1 MTERSERSERSEGM
15 RRHLPG
21 GVGGRP
27 PQADRMKALIEV
39 ADLVVRY
46 GTATA
51 LDRVALTVG
60 AGELVALIGP
70 NGAGKTSLVNA
81 IAGVLR
87 PAAGRVELRGRVGLV
102 PEGRQ
107 MFGDLTVE
115 DNLALGAWR
124 RRRSRGARD
133 TARVYDMLPQL
144 AGLRGRRAGSLS
156 GGEQQMVA
164 FGRALMAEPDVIVVD
179 ELSLGLAPLV
189 TADLAGHLRELNSER
204 GLAVLLIEQNARLA
218 LDLCGRG
225 YVLEAGRIRAEGG
238 AAELAAG
245 PDVTDAYLGGRAVK
259 GENGAEGET

>member
-1 MTERSERSERSEGM
+1 MSAA
-15 RRHLPG
+15 
-21 GVGGRP
+21 V
-27 PQADRMKALIEV
+27 IEV
-39 ADLVVRY
+39 EDLVVRY

-81 IAGVLR
+81 VLGVLR
-87 PAAGRVELRGRVGLV
+87 PAAGRVELRGRAGLV

-107 MFGDLTVE
+107 MFDDLTVE

-124 RRRSRGARD
+124 RRRAKGARD
-133 TARVYDMLPQL
+133 TARVYEVLPRL
-144 AGLRGRRAGSLS
+144 ADLRRRRAGSLS
-156 GGEQQMVA
+156 GGQQQMVA
-164 FGRALMAEPDVIVVD
+164 FGRALMADPDVIVVD

-189 TADLAGHLRELNSER
+189 TADLAEHLRALNAER

-225 YVLEAGRIRAEGG
+225 YVLEAGRIRAEGS
-238 AAELAAG
+238 AADLAAG
-245 PDVTDAYLGGRAVK
+245 PDVADAYLGGPAAGT
-259 GENGAEGET
+259 GEA

>member
-1 MTERSERSERSEGM
+1 MTS
-15 RRHLPG
+15 P
-21 GVGGRP
+21 V
-27 PQADRMKALIEV
+27 IEV
-39 ADLVVRY
+39 EDLVVRY

-51 LDRVALTVG
+51 LDHVALTVR

-87 PAAGRVELRGRVGLV
+87 PAAGRVERRGRVALV

-107 MFGDLTVE
+107 MFDDLTVE

-124 RRRSRGARD
+124 RRRAKGARD
-133 TARVYDMLPQL
+133 TAHVYAVLPQL
-144 AGLRGRRAGSLS
+144 ADLRRRRAGSLS
-156 GGEQQMVA
+156 GGQQQMVA
-164 FGRALMAEPDVIVVD
+164 FGRALMAEPDAIVVD

-189 TADLAGHLRELNSER
+189 TADLAEHLRALNAER

-245 PDVTDAYLGGRAVK
+245 PDVADAYLGGR
-259 GENGAEGET
+259 GGREGGT